1 MSLFL
6 TVTLVSMILFAM
18 SDYLKSVFLAFRMP
32 GPKAYPIVGN
42 TNFAIE
48 GDGKFRSNITEI
60 GHKS

>member
-48 GDGKFRSNITEI
+48 GDGMYEKY
-60 GHKS
+60 